1 MKERVNYEMTE
12 ADLKKLIE
20 ASKPTPCIMIG
31 SYVSPTPQENAN
43 MAWAKLGKKMGFD
56 PMTVQPIPGKS
67 ERFFSAVPVEGEE
80 AIKEKDFFFTFGYG
94 QIPGAGYYCK
104 IKAVDISEAIEIMQ
118 KRTLKY
124 TFCYDSAE
132 EAGVERFS
140 LKECFW
146 DEAHRGWSDHE

>member
-20 ASKPTPCIMIG
+20 ASKPTPCMMIG
-31 SYVSPTPQENAN
+31 SYVTPTPQENAN

-80 AIKEKDFFFTFGYG
+80 AIKEKDFFFHLWLWTDTGRRLLLQDKNG
-94 QIPGAGYYCK
+94 K
-104 IKAVDISEAIEIMQ
+104 
-118 KRTLKY
+118 KY
-124 TFCYDSAE
+124 E
-132 EAGVERFS
+132 
-140 LKECFW
+140 
-146 DEAHRGWSDHE
+146 